1 MSSSAPAPERAADS
15 PEASVTIR
23 RTGVLRKAWERWRKI
38 AHSIGTVQ
46 TRLLLIAFYF
56 VVVCPL
62 GLAMRL
68 SGDRL
73 HLKLTSQSHWSPHP
87 YEKASVETARRQF

>member
-1 MSSSAPAPERAADS
+1 MSGDLSTSDLPAGSSASPVGTGRPGLLRA
-15 PEASVTIR
+15 
-23 RTGVLRKAWERWRKI
+23 AWERWKQV
-38 AHSIGTVQ
+38 AHSIGIVQ

-56 VVVCPL
+56 IVVCPL
-62 GLAMRL
+62 GVALRL

-73 HLKLTSQSHWSPHP
+73 QLKLTSQSHWSPHP